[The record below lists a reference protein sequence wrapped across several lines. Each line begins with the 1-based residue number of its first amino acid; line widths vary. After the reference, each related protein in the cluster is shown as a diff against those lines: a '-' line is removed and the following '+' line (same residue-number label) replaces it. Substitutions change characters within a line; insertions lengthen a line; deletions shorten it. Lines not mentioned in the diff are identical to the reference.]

1 MSDDELLS
9 RLKSKL
15 DTIDITIR
23 KMFGGIGI
31 FSEKIMFSLIYGG
44 VLYFRSN
51 KELAAKYHRN
61 SPRRHHPTR
70 RRRHRQRRQF
80 AAAAGRRSLR
90 RYPPRGGA
98 QPARGL
104 RENRRTTVQTWKP
117 RLPPTT
123 AAQNFFTNLPSITG
137 LKRFLPICP
146 ISARTLH
153 GRSAMRSI
161 NLRTANTGFRTGS
174 ITALL

>member
-51 KELAAKYHRN
+51 KELAAKY
-61 SPRRHHPTR
+61 SEESFQFQHPSR
-70 RRRHRQRRQF
+70 DSKMPYWSVPEHVLSDKKRLSDWIND
-80 AAAAGRRSLR
+80 AYSL
-90 RYPPRGGA
+90 A
-98 QPARGL
+98 
-104 RENRRTTVQTWKP
+104 K
-117 RLPPTT
+117 
-123 AAQNFFTNLPSITG
+123 S
-137 LKRFLPICP
+137 LKKK
-146 ISARTLH
+146 
-153 GRSAMRSI
+153 
-161 NLRTANTGFRTGS
+161 
-174 ITALL
+174 